1 MLSIDK
7 IKTIKN
13 LTSYSI
19 LLLSITISF
28 SAKVHSA
35 NPIVQI
41 TKPGGMPELTQIIE
55 RNIPTVVNIRTSKD
69 AVNYKKLIK
78 LPPELEGT
86 PQGDLF
92 KKFFEDQEE
101 QSQDASLSLGSGVI
115 ISKDGYIATN
125 QHVISNADRILVKF
139 DDKREFPAKV
149 VGIDKST
156 DLALLKIN
164 ANDLPFATLGD
175 SDKLKVGEWV
185 VAIGSPFGF
194 GHSATAGIIS
204 GKGRRI
210 GREIVPFIQTDAAIN
225 PGNSGGPLF
234 NMDGDIIGI
243 NSQIL
248 SKSGGYLGLSFA
260 VPSNVLRNVV
270 TQLKNYGYV
279 AHGYLGLSF
288 QEMTGDIAKSFG
300 LDRPSGALVANI
312 VLDSPAAKAGL
323 KMGDIILKLNDV
335 KILDAEQLPALVGN
349 IKPGTQVKLTL
360 FRAGKEQEL
369 MITIGQLERD
379 EINKVEG
386 FKEKS
391 DKSEDTANYDV
402 LGLKVRDLNEEDRKR
417 FEVDKGGV
425 IITKIDPDGIATDMG
440 LSNGLVILGLNL
452 QNILDSKEY
461 NKIVKSLPEDKLI
474 TILVKNDSGSKRYF
488 AFKITK

>member
-1 MLSIDK
+1 
-7 IKTIKN
+7 
-13 LTSYSI
+13 
-19 LLLSITISF
+19 
-28 SAKVHSA
+28 
-35 NPIVQI
+35 
-41 TKPGGMPELTQIIE
+41 
-55 RNIPTVVNIRTSKD
+55 
-69 AVNYKKLIK
+69 
-78 LPPELEGT
+78 
-86 PQGDLF
+86 
-92 KKFFEDQEE
+92 
-101 QSQDASLSLGSGVI
+101 
-115 ISKDGYIATN
+115 
-125 QHVISNADRILVKF
+125 
-139 DDKREFPAKV
+139 
-149 VGIDKST
+149 
-156 DLALLKIN
+156 
-164 ANDLPFATLGD
+164 
-175 SDKLKVGEWV
+175 
-185 VAIGSPFGF
+185 
-194 GHSATAGIIS
+194 
-204 GKGRRI
+204 
-210 GREIVPFIQTDAAIN
+210 
-225 PGNSGGPLF
+225 
-234 NMDGDIIGI
+234 
-243 NSQIL
+243 
-248 SKSGGYLGLSFA
+248 
-260 VPSNVLRNVV
+260 VV

-279 AHGYLGLSF
+279 AHGYLGLAF

-369 MITIGQLERD
+369 MVTVGQLERD

-425 IITKIDPDGIATDMG
+425 IITKIDSDGIATDIG
-440 LSNGLVILGLNL
+440 LSNGLVILGLNM